1 MRAASCSDF
10 ASGGCGMCVH
20 SMNEIEGIC
29 DNMCSFHIFHMR
41 SYCACL
47 QPQSSSGF
55 AQKPQATWLQL
66 SRQWGT
72 TCRAGEHL
80 GVGGG

>member
-41 SYCACL
+41 SYCACFSSKQL
-47 QPQSSSGF
+47 RLCSEAASHLASAQPTMGHYM
-55 AQKPQATWLQL
+55 
-66 SRQWGT
+66 SRW
-72 TCRAGEHL
+72 
-80 GVGGG
+80 